1 MDAAAAACWAV
12 YLDDRVDCERWIDRD
27 GEQLHES
34 AELAANLARIL
45 AICRQVYVCNSGKSF
60 ATKIA
65 ELTDAGREE
74 GDPDAAI
81 VPVLAFIDI
90 AVSGDAESSHAQAQA
105 QAQGQPSAVSPS
117 TSRRSLAFSSE
128 SEELFGLHLLS
139 RFSADIQSRET
150 PHAIIPIA
158 ILRNVRPQPSPF
170 SSSAHVLRSGKN
182 VVESA
187 TKPSSRRPDDRQIS
201 RCLDAGAI
209 DVLVSPIDQSRVHGL
224 LIHAYRI
231 RRAAQKENS
240 RFMATSGQKI
250 RKYSWVGVSSTAED
264 ERPYAYLR
272 EAMVSKLMKRIC
284 NPEEALD
291 DSLISDVCVSDER
304 KEEVKAAIA
313 EWHFCAHDFT
323 DDELCYASC
332 LMFEHTLT
340 IPDLEHWR
348 ISSESLREFVL
359 SCRAAYNSFIL
370 YHNFRHAVDV
380 LQSTFHILVRI
391 GAIPPFPLESEPR
404 SSCAGMSSLVTPFD
418 ALALLVIALGH
429 DVGHPGV
436 NNMFLV
442 KLNAPLAQLYND
454 RSVLEAFHCAAY
466 SQILRRHWPA

>member
-90 AVSGDAESSHAQAQA
+90 AVSGDAESSHVRRSSLNLTPLASPPSLPQPPHQHPHLPQQVQAQAQAQA

-139 RFSADIQSRET
+139 RFSADIQARET

-182 VVESA
+182 VVEPA

-250 RKYSWVGVSSTAED
+250 RKYSWVG
-264 ERPYAYLR
+264 
-272 EAMVSKLMKRIC
+272 
-284 NPEEALD
+284 
-291 DSLISDVCVSDER
+291 
-304 KEEVKAAIA
+304 
-313 EWHFCAHDFT
+313 
-323 DDELCYASC
+323 
-332 LMFEHTLT
+332 
-340 IPDLEHWR
+340 
-348 ISSESLREFVL
+348 
-359 SCRAAYNSFIL
+359 
-370 YHNFRHAVDV
+370 
-380 LQSTFHILVRI
+380 
-391 GAIPPFPLESEPR
+391 
-404 SSCAGMSSLVTPFD
+404 
-418 ALALLVIALGH
+418 
-429 DVGHPGV
+429 
-436 NNMFLV
+436 
-442 KLNAPLAQLYND
+442 
-454 RSVLEAFHCAAY
+454 
-466 SQILRRHWPA
+466 